1 MSGADQSDA
10 IVIGSGPNGLV
21 AATMLARAG
30 WSVTVLERNPVAGGA
45 IASEE
50 LTVPGYVHD
59 TFSAFYGLL
68 HASPVFAELDL
79 GRRVEWATFD
89 IPYASAIA
97 PGRSALGYADPN
109 ETARRLG
116 EIAAPDGDAWRDLT
130 QWWEKVGQYFFSMML
145 APLGAMKPALRV
157 GRAAKIKGG
166 LELAQMMLAP
176 IEALAANRFV
186 STEAQSLV
194 CGGASHADL
203 SVTAAGSTPG
213 ALILAMI
220 AQTKNMPVPVGGAG
234 KLAEGLAAAATE
246 AGATIVTNASVARV
260 IVRGGKAVG
269 VETDDGRSFSASRA
283 VVADTHARRLF
294 GTLVTED
301 ELPPE
306 FVSSLRWFRPG
317 SGIFKLDLALDR
329 PAEWLEAEFARTGV
343 IHMVGTPGDMARASG
358 EIAAGLLPT
367 DPLLVIGQQ
376 CIADPTR
383 APAGA
388 STLWIE
394 THVPPRPRDS
404 RWSECAD
411 GFRDR
416 VIDRVATFAPGLRE
430 HIVGHAVHT
439 PPDLE
444 RRNPNLVDGDL
455 AGGSMA
461 LHQQLVFRPVRGWF
475 RYNTPIK
482 GLYIC
487 SASSH
492 PGGAVHG
499 MGGRNCA
506 QRVLHHRSLTGRS
519 R

>member
-1 MSGADQSDA
+1 MSSPDQSDA

-45 IASEE
+45 IASEA
-50 LTVPGYVHD
+50 LTVPGYIHD
-59 TFSAFYGLL
+59 PFSAFYGLL
-68 HASPVFAELDL
+68 HASPVFAELEL
-79 GRRVEWATFD
+79 ARRVNWANFD
-89 IPYASAIA
+89 VPVAAALS
-97 PGRSALGYADPN
+97 PGRSALLYAN
-109 ETARRLG
+109 TEHTARHLG
-116 EIAAPDGDAWRDLT
+116 DIAAADGDAWRELVR
-130 QWWEKVGQYFFSMML
+130 WWHMVGQHFFSMML
-145 APLGAMKPALRV
+145 APLGAVKPALRV

-166 LELAQMMLAP
+166 LELAQIMLAP
-176 IEALAANRFV
+176 IEAVAANRFV
-186 STEAQSLV
+186 STEAQALLCS
-194 CGGASHADL
+194 GASHADV
-203 SVTAAGSTPG
+203 SVISPGSTPG
-213 ALILAMI
+213 AMILALL
-220 AQTKNMPVPVGGAG
+220 AQNKNMPVPVGGAA
-234 KLAEGLAAAATE
+234 KLAEALAAAATE
-246 AGATIVTNASVARV
+246 AGATIVTNAGVARV

-269 VETDDGRSFSASRA
+269 VETSDGRAFSASRA
-283 VVADTHARRLF
+283 VVADVHARRLF

-301 ELPPE
+301 ELPAD

-329 PAEWLEAEFARTGV
+329 PAEWLEEDFAKTGV
-343 IHMVGTPGDMARASG
+343 IHMVGTPGEMARASG
-358 EIAAGLLPT
+358 EVAAGMLPT

-376 CIADPTR
+376 SAADPSR
-383 APAGA
+383 APAGC

-394 THVPPRPRDS
+394 THVPPRPRDGE
-404 RWSECAD
+404 WSACRDA
-411 GFRDR
+411 FRDR

-430 HIVGHAVHT
+430 RIVGEYVMT

-444 RRNPNLVDGDL
+444 ARNPNLVDGDL

-461 LHQQLVFRPVRGWF
+461 LHQQLVFRPARGWF

-506 QRVLHHRSLTGRS
+506 RRVLQHRLVARRS

>member
-1 MSGADQSDA
+1 
-10 IVIGSGPNGLV
+10 
-21 AATMLARAG
+21 
-30 WSVTVLERNPVAGGA
+30 
-45 IASEE
+45 
-50 LTVPGYVHD
+50 
-59 TFSAFYGLL
+59 
-68 HASPVFAELDL
+68 
-79 GRRVEWATFD
+79 
-89 IPYASAIA
+89 
-97 PGRSALGYADPN
+97 
-109 ETARRLG
+109 
-116 EIAAPDGDAWRDLT
+116 
-130 QWWEKVGQYFFSMML
+130 
-145 APLGAMKPALRV
+145 
-157 GRAAKIKGG
+157 
-166 LELAQMMLAP
+166 
-176 IEALAANRFV
+176 
-186 STEAQSLV
+186 
-194 CGGASHADL
+194 
-203 SVTAAGSTPG
+203 
-213 ALILAMI
+213 MI
-220 AQTKNMPVPVGGAG
+220 AQTKNMPVPVGGAAR
-234 KLAEGLAAAATE
+234 LAEGLAAAATE

-260 IVRGGKAVG
+260 VVRGGRAVG

-301 ELPPE
+301 ELPPD
-306 FVSSLRWFRPG
+306 FVSALRWFRPG
-317 SGIFKLDLALDR
+317 SGIFKLDLALDH
-329 PAEWLEAEFARTGV
+329 PAEWLEEDFAKTGV
-343 IHMVGTPGDMARASG
+343 IHMVGTPGEMARAAG
-358 EIAAGLLPT
+358 EVAAGLLPT

-394 THVPPRPRDS
+394 CHVPPRPREGS
-404 RWSECAD
+404 WNECAD
-411 GFRDR
+411 AFRER

-430 HIVGHAVHT
+430 RIVGQAMHT

-444 RRNPNLVDGDL
+444 KRNPNLVDGDL

-506 QRVLHHRSLTGRS
+506 QRVLHHRLAKGRS